1 MRIIDFVSEGI
12 VSTDHNLNIVDHN
25 DTISTVFEISF
36 QRAVKLTDVIS
47 FSKMNEAL
55 QISLKGSV
63 FSEQLPVFF
72 GIKKTECKVTV
83 FMEGPLIRWIFKN
96 LDDVK
101 MLESAKADFVSAV
114 SHEFMTPLGIIE
126 GFLEM
131 IRDPK
136 IDERSKEKYIER
148 AENQLKRLEKLVDQL
163 LSLSALEMETYI
175 PKFSIVNIYQM
186 AQEAKEEMA
195 YRCKTKNINV
205 DIEIPENL
213 FVKTDGTAL
222 YRITTNLLS
231 NAIKYSWENSSVKI
245 SAKEDERFVRIS
257 VEDHGIGIKSEEIPR
272 IFERFYRASNV
283 SETDAKGMGLG
294 LALVKH
300 LAKIINAK
308 IEVNSK
314 YTFGSTFTVVIPK
327 R

>member
-12 VSTDHNLNIVDHN
+12 VSTDQNLNIVDHN
-25 DTISTVFEISF
+25 DTISTNFEVSF

-55 QISLKGSV
+55 QTSLNGHV

-72 GIKKTECKVTV
+72 GTKKIECKVTV
-83 FMEGPLIRWIFKN
+83 FTEGPLIRWIFKN
-96 LDDVK
+96 LDDIK
-101 MLESAKADFVSAV
+101 MLENAKADFVSAV

-126 GFLEM
+126 GFLE
-131 IRDPK
+131 IIKDPK
-136 IDERSKEKYIER
+136 VDEKSKAQYIER

-163 LSLSALEMETYI
+163 LYLSALEMETYI
-175 PKFSIVNIYQM
+175 PKFSIVNLYQM
-186 AQEAKEEMA
+186 AQEAREEMA
-195 YRCKTKNINV
+195 YRCKAKNINV
-205 DIEIPENL
+205 EIEIPENL
-213 FVKTDGTAL
+213 FIKTDGTAL

-245 SAKEDERFVRIS
+245 SAKEDEKLVRIS

-272 IFERFYRASNV
+272 IFERFYRASNA

>member
-12 VSTDHNLNIVDHN
+12 VSTDKNLNIVDHN
-25 DTISTVFEISF
+25 DTISTIFEISF

-55 QISLKGSV
+55 QTSLSGSV

-72 GIKKTECKVTV
+72 GTKKIECKIIV
-83 FMEGPLIRWIFKN
+83 FAEGSLIRWIFKN

-101 MLESAKADFVSAV
+101 ILESAKADFVSAV

-126 GFLEM
+126 GFLE
-131 IRDPK
+131 IIKDPK
-136 IDERSKEKYIER
+136 VDEKSKEKYLER

-163 LSLSALEMETYI
+163 LALSALEMETYI
-175 PKFSIVNIYQM
+175 PKFSVVNLYQM
-186 AQEAKEEMA
+186 VEEAKEEMA
-195 YRCKTKNINV
+195 YRCKAKNINV
-205 DIEIPENL
+205 EIEIPQNL

-231 NAIKYSWENSSVKI
+231 NAIKYSWKNSSVKI
-245 SAKEDERFVRIS
+245 NAKEDEKFVRIS

-272 IFERFYRASNV
+272 IFERFYRASNA
-283 SETDAKGMGLG
+283 SEAGAKGMGLG
-294 LALVKH
+294 LSLVKH

-327 R
+327 K

>member
-1 MRIIDFVSEGI
+1 MRTIDFVSEGI
-12 VSTDHNLNIVDHN
+12 ISTDQNLNIVDHN
-25 DTISTVFEISF
+25 STIINAFEISF
-36 QRAVKLTDVIS
+36 QRAVKLTDLVS
-47 FSKMNEAL
+47 FSKVNEAL
-55 QISLKGSV
+55 DISLNGSV

-72 GIKKTECKVTV
+72 GTKKVECKVTV
-83 FMEGPLIRWIFKN
+83 FKEGPLIRWIFKN
-96 LDDVK
+96 MNDLK

-126 GFLEM
+126 GFLE
-131 IRDPK
+131 IVKDPK
-136 IDERSKEKYIER
+136 LDEQSRENYIER
-148 AENQLKRLEKLVDQL
+148 AIAQLKRLEKLVDQL
-163 LSLSALEMETYI
+163 LSLSELEMQTYI
-175 PKFSIVNIYQM
+175 PKISLVNVYQM
-186 AQEAKEEMA
+186 IQEAKEEMS
-195 YRCKTKNINV
+195 YKCKAKH
-205 DIEIPENL
+205 IEVEMDIPENL
-213 FVKTDGTAL
+213 FVRTDGTAL

-231 NAIKYSWENSSVKI
+231 NAIKYSWKNSSVKI
-245 SAKEDERFVRIS
+245 SAKEDDKFVRIF

-272 IFERFYRASNV
+272 IFERFYRASNA

-327 R
+327 S